1 MDRLSAVSNPN
12 RTSVA
17 ALLLGALVV
26 TSGLQLMRVLFVE
39 MAVYLTQVQAISSIA
54 VGAMG
59 LAVFLCGFLEPVV
72 RRVLG
77 ARNALPVV
85 AGSLALVRVAEQVVS
100 SLPVDLGLSIAGT
113 VLFLWS
119 LPLMFRSVRA
129 GGLPG
134 GPAHAAIAFLLG
146 ISLDTALKGV
156 FGTID
161 LSWAPGVA
169 AHGVVLG
176 LAAAQGL
183 LLWRLRSV
191 RSEEEEQ
198 GVPASVLPYL
208 AFGPAL
214 ALELLLFQNI
224 AQQTALIGWPQPAVY
239 TSVLG
244 ANLAGVTVTVELARS
259 DRPLPWPVLALLG
272 GLLVSTVWG
281 EHTGVV
287 AAIVVLVGHVVIAA
301 LLASVVKGALKSP
314 ARPATDSAS
323 VWISVGMTLMLLL
336 FFIYYASYDTDV
348 LAPKEAV
355 RPLAA
360 LVVGLAALW
369 ASGARRSGGVSA
381 TSIARI
387 ASVPAL
393 LLLLLPLLQ
402 LAAWKDVTPTA
413 GAGFPVR
420 VMTYN
425 LHQGFDVNG
434 RHGLEEMAKVIE
446 AEDPDIVALQE
457 VSRGWV
463 VNGSVDM
470 LTWLSQRLQMDY
482 VWGPAA
488 DSAWGNALLSRFP
501 IAGHGNYAMPNN
513 DALRFDRAFLVV
525 EVDLGGGEV
534 VDVVATHFHS
544 GEDDS
549 ALRVPQ
555 SLAVLQAID
564 AARNVVLLAD
574 LNALPGDPEMR
585 LLADAGLND
594 TFVASGATGDGFTS
608 PSDAPRQR
616 IDYVWA
622 SPDLKARDFSVPRS
636 PASDHLAAAV
646 TLYR

>member
-1 MDRLSAVSNPN
+1 MDRLSAVSNTS

-39 MAVYLTQVQAISSIA
+39 MAVYLTQVQAISSIS

-100 SLPVDLGLSIAGT
+100 SLPLDLGLSIAGT

-134 GPAHAAIAFLLG
+134 GPAHAMIAFLLG
-146 ISLDTALKGV
+146 VSVDTALKGV

-161 LSWAPGVA
+161 LSWAA
-169 AHGVVLG
+169 RR
-176 LAAAQGL
+176 
-183 LLWRLRSV
+183 RLRT
-191 RSEEEEQ
+191 RSYWAWRPLKDSFC
-198 GVPASVLPYL
+198 GDSGRPGAKRRGKAFHASVLPYL

-214 ALELLLFQNI
+214 ALELLLFQNV

-239 TSVLG
+239 AWVLG
-244 ANLAGVTVTVELARS
+244 ANLAGVAAAIELARW
-259 DRPLPWPVLALLG
+259 DRLLPWPVLALLG
-272 GLLVSTVWG
+272 GLLVSITWG
-281 EHTGVV
+281 EHSGVV
-287 AAIVVLVGHVVIAA
+287 TALVVLAGHIVIAA
-301 LLASVVKGALKSP
+301 LLASVVKGALTSP
-314 ARPATDSAS
+314 ARPSTDGAS
-323 VWISVGMTLMLLL
+323 VWMSAGMALMLVLL
-336 FFIYYASYDTDV
+336 FIYYASYDTDV

-360 LVVGLAALW
+360 LLVGLAALW
-369 ASGARRSGGVSA
+369 ASVARRSGGVSA
-381 TSIARI
+381 TSIART

-393 LLLLLPLLQ
+393 LLLMLPLFQ

-413 GAGFPVR
+413 SAGFPVR

-434 RHGLEEMAKVIE
+434 RHGLEEMAKIIE
-446 AEDPDIVALQE
+446 AENPDIVALQE

-470 LTWLSQRLQMDY
+470 LTWFSQRLQMDY

-513 DALRFDRAFLVV
+513 DELRLGRAFLAV

-534 VDVVATHFHS
+534 LDVVATHFHS
-544 GEDDS
+544 GVDDS

-555 SLAVLQAID
+555 SLAVLEAID
-564 AARNVVLLAD
+564 AAQERRA
-574 LNALPGDPEMR
+574 PSGPER
-585 LLADAGLND
+585 
-594 TFVASGATGDGFTS
+594 
-608 PSDAPRQR
+608 APRQPG
-616 IDYVWA
+616 DA
-622 SPDLKARDFSVPRS
+622 TARRRRSERHIRRFRSNGGRLHLSLGRS
-636 PASDHLAAAV
+636 PATHRLR
-646 TLYR
+646 LG

>member
-1 MDRLSAVSNPN
+1 M
-12 RTSVA
+12 A

-134 GPAHAAIAFLLG
+134 GPAHATIAFLLG
-146 ISLDTALKGV
+146 ISVDTALKGV
-156 FGTID
+156 FGDHRPLLGARRRRARCRIGPGGRPRTPSVATHIGQERRGGARRPRLCPSVPGLWPGAGARVATVPEHCPTD
-161 LSWAPGVA
+161 GAHRLAPTGSVRMGPRGQPRRSRGGGRARAIGQALAVA
-169 AHGVVLG
+169 RPG
-176 LAAAQGL
+176 AARRPPGFDSVGRA
-183 LLWRLRSV
+183 LWRRRS
-191 RSEEEEQ
+191 
-198 GVPASVLPYL
+198 ACC
-208 AFGPAL
+208 
-214 ALELLLFQNI
+214 
-224 AQQTALIGWPQPAVY
+224 
-239 TSVLG
+239 
-244 ANLAGVTVTVELARS
+244 AGRACRDCS
-259 DRPLPWPVLALLG
+259 
-272 GLLVSTVWG
+272 
-281 EHTGVV
+281 
-287 AAIVVLVGHVVIAA
+287 
-301 LLASVVKGALKSP
+301 LLASVVKGALKS
-314 ARPATDSAS
+314 AVRPLTDSAS
-323 VWISVGMTLMLLL
+323 VWVSAGMALMLLL
-336 FFIYYASYDTDV
+336 LFIYYASYDTDV

-360 LVVGLAALW
+360 LLVGLAALW
-369 ASGARRSGGVSA
+369 ASAARRSGGVSA

-393 LLLLLPLLQ
+393 LLLVLPLFQ

-413 GAGFPVR
+413 GTGFPVR

-434 RHGLEEMAKVIE
+434 RHGLEEMAKIIE
-446 AEDPDIVALQE
+446 AENPDIVALQE

-470 LTWLSQRLQMDY
+470 LTWFSQRLQMDY

-513 DALRFDRAFLVV
+513 DALRLDRAFLVV
-525 EVDLGGGEV
+525 EVDVGGGEV
-534 VDVVATHFHS
+534 IDVVATHFHS

-555 SLAVLQAID
+555 SLAVLQTID
-564 AARNVVLLAD
+564 ATQSVVLLAD
-574 LNALPGDPEMR
+574 LNALPGDPEMQ

-622 SPDLKARDFSVPRS
+622 SPDLKARDFSVPHS
-636 PASDHLAAAV
+636 LASDHLAAAV

>member
-1 MDRLSAVSNPN
+1 MDRLSAVSNTS

-39 MAVYLTQVQAISSIA
+39 MAVYLTQVQAISSIS

-134 GPAHAAIAFLLG
+134 GPAHATIAFLLG
-146 ISLDTALKGV
+146 VSVDTALKGV

-161 LSWAPGVA
+161 LSWAPGGA
-169 AHGVVLG
+169 AHAVVLG

-183 LLWRLRSV
+183 LLWRLRSA
-191 RSEEEEQ
+191 RSEEEGQ

-214 ALELLLFQNI
+214 ALELLLFQNV
-224 AQQTALIGWPQPAVY
+224 AQQTALIGWSQPAVY
-239 TSVLG
+239 AWVLA
-244 ANLAGVTVTVELARS
+244 ANLAGVAVAVELARW
-259 DRPLPWPVLALLG
+259 DRLLPWPVLALLG
-272 GLLVSTVWG
+272 GLLVSITWG
-281 EHTGVV
+281 EHSGVV
-287 AAIVVLVGHVVIAA
+287 TALVVLAGHVVIAA
-301 LLASVVKGALKSP
+301 LLASVVKGALTSP
-314 ARPATDSAS
+314 ARPSTDGAS
-323 VWISVGMTLMLLL
+323 VWMSAGMALMLVLL
-336 FFIYYASYDTDV
+336 FIYYASYDTDV

-360 LVVGLAALW
+360 LLVGLAALW
-369 ASGARRSGGVSA
+369 ASVARRSGGVSA
-381 TSIARI
+381 TSIART

-393 LLLLLPLLQ
+393 LLLMLPLFQ
-402 LAAWKDVTPTA
+402 LAAWKDVTPT
-413 GAGFPVR
+413 GTGFPLR

-434 RHGLEEMAKVIE
+434 RHGLEEMAKIIE
-446 AEDPDIVALQE
+446 AENPDIVALQE

-470 LTWLSQRLQMDY
+470 LTWFSQRLQMDY

-513 DALRFDRAFLVV
+513 DELRLDRAFLVV
-525 EVDLGGGEV
+525 EVDVGGGEV
-534 VDVVATHFHS
+534 LDVVATHFHS
-544 GEDDS
+544 GVDDS

-555 SLAVLQAID
+555 SLAVLEAVD
-564 AARNVVLLAD
+564 AAGNVVLLAD
-574 LNALPGDPEMR
+574 LNALPGDPEMQ

-636 PASDHLAAAV
+636 LASDHLAAAV
-646 TLYR
+646 TLHR

>member
-1 MDRLSAVSNPN
+1 MDRLSAVSNTS

-39 MAVYLTQVQAISSIA
+39 MAVYLTQVQAMSSIS

-134 GPAHAAIAFLLG
+134 GPAHATIAFLLG
-146 ISLDTALKGV
+146 IAIDTALKGV

-161 LSWAPGVA
+161 LSWAPGNA
-169 AHGVVLG
+169 AHAVVLG

-183 LLWRLRSV
+183 LLWRLRSG
-191 RSEEEEQ
+191 RSEEEGQ
-198 GVPASVLPYL
+198 GVSASVLPYL

-224 AQQTALIGWPQPAVY
+224 AQQTVLIGWPQPAVY
-239 TSVLG
+239 AWVLG
-244 ANLAGVTVTVELARS
+244 ANLAGIAAAVELARS
-259 DRPLPWPVLALLG
+259 GRPLPWPVLALLG
-272 GLLVSTVWG
+272 GLLVSIVWG
-281 EHTGVV
+281 EHSGVG
-287 AAIVVLVGHVVIAA
+287 AALVVLVGHVVIAA
-301 LLASVVKGALKSP
+301 LLASVVKGALKPP
-314 ARPATDSAS
+314 ARPSTDGAS
-323 VWISVGMTLMLLL
+323 VWMSGGMALMLALL
-336 FFIYYASYDTDV
+336 FIYYASYDTDV
-348 LAPKEAV
+348 LAPQEAV

-360 LVVGLAALW
+360 LLVGLAALW
-369 ASGARRSGGVSA
+369 ASGARRSSGVSA
-381 TSIARI
+381 TSIART

-393 LLLLLPLLQ
+393 LLLMLPLFQ
-402 LAAWKDVTPTA
+402 LAAWKDVTPT

-470 LTWLSQRLQMDY
+470 LTWFSQRLQMDY

-501 IAGHGNYAMPNN
+501 IAEHGNYAMPNN
-513 DALRFDRAFLVV
+513 DELRLGRAFLIVK
-525 EVDLGGGEV
+525 VDVGGGEV
-534 VDVVATHFHS
+534 LDVAATHFHF
-544 GEDDS
+544 GAADS

-555 SLAVLQAID
+555 SLAVLEAID

-574 LNALPGDPEMR
+574 LNALPGDPEMQ

-594 TFVASGATGDGFTS
+594 TFVASGAMGDGFTS

-636 PASDHLAAAV
+636 LASDHLAAAV